1 MAFYDPGLLCA
12 RAITRAGNWIVNACV
27 KFLFSSTATTPSSI
41 LVYRHC
47 FIGDFVVIV
56 PALREL
62 KRRFPGASITLLTTS
77 SAHPRWKSHP
87 ANASRF
93 EIATDCL
100 DNVIE
105 FRVGSLWADFRSIRA
120 ALRKLQCSACVVFPF
135 SSESI
140 SSRLKKVFLLA
151 AFGIRKNVI
160 VGPAHGTLLLARN
173 SQADAGVFVHQV
185 DAAME
190 TAALLVSRHAPRHIP
205 ERNSPI
211 QPMRK
216 LGNVIVVAPGTKHK
230 NKEWPLENFTRLI
243 HELLDLYPSFRF
255 ELIGG
260 KAECELGTRITNELA
275 SPKVENLIGQ
285 LSLAESTAKIRA
297 ARMFI
302 GADSG
307 PMHIASLYDV
317 PTVAIFSSVVPL
329 QFWRPWGRDSVAVSR
344 RTPCAYCFSSD
355 GSCPEATFK
364 CVKDITVEE
373 VLRAAARELDTVT
386 KTYASEEIDGRQTI
400 PGMANE

>member
-1 MAFYDPGLLCA
+1 MAFYDLGLPCA
-12 RAITRAGNWIVNACV
+12 RVITRAGNWIVNACV
-27 KFLFSSTATTPSSI
+27 KFLFSSTPAIPSSI

-87 ANASRF
+87 TNASRF
-93 EIATDCL
+93 DIASDCL

-105 FRVGSLWADFRSIRA
+105 FRVESLWADFRGIRR
-120 ALRKLQCSACVVFPF
+120 ALRKLQCSACLIFSF
-135 SSESI
+135 SSESVL
-140 SSRLKKVFLLA
+140 SRLKKVFLLA
-151 AFGIRKNVI
+151 AFGIRKNVV

-185 DAAME
+185 AAAME
-190 TAALLVSRHAPRHIP
+190 TAALLVSRHAPPHISKHHAP
-205 ERNSPI
+205 AQRI
-211 QPMRK
+211 RK
-216 LGNVIVVAPGTKHK
+216 RENVIVVAPGTKHK
-230 NKEWPLENFTRLI
+230 NKEWPLENFTRLV
-243 HELLDLYPSFRF
+243 HELLNLYPSFHF

-260 KAECELGTRITNELA
+260 TAESELGVRIAKALD
-275 SPKVENLIGQ
+275 SPRVENLIGR
-285 LSLAESTAKIRA
+285 LSLAESTARISS
-297 ARMFI
+297 ARLFV

-317 PTVAIFSSVVPL
+317 PTVAIFASVVPL
-329 QFWRPWGRDSVAVSR
+329 QFWRPWGKNSTAVSR

-373 VLRAAARELDTVT
+373 VLHAVTQELDTATVR
-386 KTYASEEIDGRQTI
+386 YRSEENSRQTI
-400 PGMANE
+400 PGVTNE